1 MTTQSL
7 AYQVGS
13 ALGLIAGTLLHARK
27 PSVRWIK
34 RALVL
39 GVFLWVVLANFSW
52 IVSSLLTIGCVGLM
66 ILALV
71 KGDVA
76 LLENASESGES
87 SDDEGYRHGYQGYG
101 YYYSNGFKRNL

>member
-1 MTTQSL
+1 MTAQSL
-7 AYQVGS
+7 AYRVGS
-13 ALGLIAGTLLHARK
+13 ALGVIAGALLHARK
-27 PSVRWIK
+27 PGVRWTK

-39 GVFLWVVLANFSW
+39 GVFLWVVVVNFSW

-76 LLENASESGES
+76 LLESASESGES